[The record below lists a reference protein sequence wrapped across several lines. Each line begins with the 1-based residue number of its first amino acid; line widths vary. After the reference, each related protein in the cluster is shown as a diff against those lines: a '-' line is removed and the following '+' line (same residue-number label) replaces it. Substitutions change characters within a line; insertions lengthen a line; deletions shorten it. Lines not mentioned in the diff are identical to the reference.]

1 MLRSIESSAE
11 MARTPLRW
19 VARVTFCA
27 AALAMNVTSQ
37 TSAEQ
42 VAVAVEV
49 GLLQGLADASQ
60 EALRAVANPARDEKP
75 SERRRN
81 VRALLDDPAA
91 LASLEVVLD
100 RRLGVLERRY
110 AEALDAPVRAA
121 YRARLMSLDDAALR
135 EVARVRRVWRN
146 YVLQPS
152 TQLHFQQHFL
162 MPATK
167 VCEQLFPDV
176 AACATKGSKRL
187 LGVLRELNGY
197 RDEVR
202 ALLAL
207 GVDPTEGKTSPTGI
221 PMPPLTQPRS
231 YDEHLDHLH
240 RTIAVASSAAPRE
253 ARDVLYGNA
262 DKARFIDK
270 EEAEFVLYSNEVR
283 AVVGVVAWSTDVL
296 ACAATRDHSK
306 DRVDGNASGHMSSL
320 PGKRGFTD
328 RLRRFGT
335 SASSE
340 GAGGGSSGRNY
351 LYQLSYGGGHTG
363 PLYSMKRNR
372 VGAGRYQ
379 SCYTSVYA
387 GQKDLF
393 HRCQASAGELFM
405 PPGVELSEL
414 TAASVQD
421 LYHAQVFENYGG
433 ALELVGSARPE
444 TKMDKFVRRYF
455 EAALEVEADWHVACI
470 EHYLAVGDLHAVAKR
485 IERARGEF
493 GDALDKRLRPF
504 EKKFATRAGRAA
516 LAAGAAFAAA
526 AAAGD
531 ERALRAVITEHPKTV
546 YASAAQRYFT
556 SESGKRPDPYVWFFE
571 ADRYLAR
578 FEYATAH

>member
-1 MLRSIESSAE
+1 MRILRALLLCSSLGSSVA
-11 MARTPLRW
+11 ALTPQT
-19 VARVTFCA
+19 VAQA
-27 AALAMNVTSQ
+27 AASGQ
-37 TSAEQ
+37 S
-42 VAVAVEV
+42 VALERHLLE
-49 GLLQGLADASQ
+49 GLGDASRTALLELAAPGPQ
-60 EALRAVANPARDEKP
+60 EEAPAR
-75 SERRRN
+75 RRL
-81 VRALLDDPAA
+81 VRQLLDDPGA
-91 LASLEVVLD
+91 LAALEVVLD
-100 RRLGVLERRY
+100 RRLAAAERRY
-110 AEALDAPVRAA
+110 ADALDAPVRAA
-121 YRARLMSLDDAALR
+121 YRARLQSLDDAALR

-162 MPATK
+162 VPATK
-167 VCEQLFPDV
+167 VCELLFPDV
-176 AACATKGSKRL
+176 AACATRDSKRL
-187 LGVLRELNGY
+187 LRAMRELNAA

-202 ALLAL
+202 EALGL
-207 GVDPTEGKTSPTGI
+207 GVDPTEGKSSPTGI
-221 PMPPLTQPRS
+221 AMPPLTQPRS
-231 YDEHLDHLH
+231 YDDHLEHLR

-253 ARDVLYGNA
+253 ARGLLLDNA
-262 DKARFIDK
+262 AKARFIDK
-270 EEAEFVLYSNEVR
+270 EEAEFVLYANEIR

-306 DRVDGNASGHMSSL
+306 DRVDGNASGHMSNL

-372 VGAGRYQ
+372 VGAGRFQ

-405 PPGVELSEL
+405 PPGIELSEL
-414 TAASVQD
+414 IAASVQD

-433 ALELVGSARPE
+433 ALALVGSARPE

-455 EAALEVEADWHVACI
+455 EAALEVEADWHVTCI
-470 EHYLAVGDLHAVAKR
+470 EHYAAVGDLFAVAKR

-493 GDALDKRLRPF
+493 GDALDKRLRRF
-504 EKKFATRAGRAA
+504 EKKFATRAGRYA
-516 LAAGAAFAAA
+516 LAAGEAFAAA
-526 AAAGD
+526 AATGD
-531 ERALRAVITEHPKTV
+531 EGAMRAVVANYPKTV
-546 YASAAQRYFT
+546 YASAARHYFAA
-556 SESGKRPDPYVWFFE
+556 ESGEQRDPWRWFFE
-571 ADRYLAR
+571 QDRYLAR
-578 FEYATAH
+578 FEYAAAH